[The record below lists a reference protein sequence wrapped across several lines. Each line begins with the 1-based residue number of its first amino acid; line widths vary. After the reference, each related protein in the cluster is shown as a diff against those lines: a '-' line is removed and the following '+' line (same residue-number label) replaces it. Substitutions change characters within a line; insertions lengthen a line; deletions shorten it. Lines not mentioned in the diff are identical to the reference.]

1 MSVLTIRAS
10 KRYATRLP
18 VKLHRDGSKTASSG
32 LLIELSQQGARISN
46 LGRAKC
52 EAGDSVV
59 IVAAKDIEIEGTIR
73 WAHDGL
79 AGVRLDRS
87 LHLPEMRELLE
98 LIRREQADDDRCYG
112 T

>member
-1 MSVLTIRAS
+1 MSVLTIRAY

-18 VKLHRDGSKTASSG
+18 VELRRGTRKSVKG
-32 LLIELSQQGARISN
+32 LLIELSQQGARLSN
-46 LGRAKC
+46 LGRGKY
-52 EAGDSVV
+52 EVGDRVV
-59 IVAAKDIEIEGTIR
+59 IVTPTELELEGSIR

-87 LHLPEMRELLE
+87 LHLPEMRDLLE
-98 LIRREQADDDRCYG
+98 LNRREQSGVDWRYG

>member
-1 MSVLTIRAS
+1 MSVLTIRAY

-18 VKLHRDGSKTASSG
+18 IRLRRDGRKNAKG

-46 LGRAKC
+46 LGRGKY

-59 IVAAKDIEIEGTIR
+59 IVTPTDLEIEGTIR

-79 AGVRLDRS
+79 AGIRLNRS
-87 LHLPEMRELLE
+87 LHLPEMRDLLE
-98 LIRREQADDDRCYG
+98 QNRRQQSDIDCRYG

>member
-1 MSVLTIRAS
+1 MSVLTIRAY

-18 VKLHRDGSKTASSG
+18 VELRRSSRKTVQG

-46 LGRAKC
+46 LDRGKY
-52 EAGDSVV
+52 EAGDEVV
-59 IVAAKDIEIEGTIR
+59 IVTPTGLELEGTIR

-79 AGVRLDRS
+79 AGVRLGRS
-87 LHLPEMRELLE
+87 LHLPEMRDLLE
-98 LIRREQADDDRCYG
+98 MNRRQQSEVDWRYG

>member
-1 MSVLTIRAS
+1 MSVLTIRAY

-18 VKLHRDGSKTASSG
+18 VTLRREGRKTVSG

-46 LGRAKC
+46 LGRSKF
-52 EAGDSVV
+52 EAGDAVV
-59 IVAAKDIEIEGTIR
+59 ITAASDIAIEGTIR

-87 LHLPEMRELLE
+87 LHLPEMRDLLE
-98 LIRREQADDDRCYG
+98 LNRRKQSGADWHYG

>member
-1 MSVLTIRAS
+1 MSVLTIRAY

-18 VKLHRDGSKTASSG
+18 VQLRRDGRKAARG

-46 LGRAKC
+46 LGRSKY
-52 EAGDSVV
+52 EAGDKVV
-59 IVAAKDIEIEGTIR
+59 IVASDTQIEGTIR

-87 LHLPEMRELLE
+87 LHLPEMRDLLE
-98 LIRREQADDDRCYG
+98 LNRREQSIADRRYG

>member
-1 MSVLTIRAS
+1 MSVLTIRAY

-18 VKLHRDGSKTASSG
+18 VKVRRDGRKAASG

-46 LGRAKC
+46 LGRGTY
-52 EAGDSVV
+52 EVGESVT
-59 IVAAKDIEIEGTIR
+59 IVTSTNLEIECTIR

-79 AGVRLDRS
+79 AGVRLCCP
-87 LHLPEMRELLE
+87 LHLPEMRALLE
-98 LIRREQADDDRCYG
+98 LNRREQGDVDRRYG

>member
-1 MSVLTIRAS
+1 MSVLTIRS
-10 KRYATRLP
+10 HKRYATRLP
-18 VKLHRDGSKTASSG
+18 VELRRNGRKTASG

-46 LGRAKC
+46 LGRNKF
-52 EAGDSVV
+52 EMGDEVV
-59 IVAAKDIEIEGTIR
+59 VVVSSGCEIEGTIR

-79 AGVRLDRS
+79 AGVRLNPS

-98 LIRREQADDDRCYG
+98 INRREQSDPELRYG

>member
-1 MSVLTIRAS
+1 MSVLTIRAY

-18 VKLHRDGSKTASSG
+18 VSLRREGRKTATG

-46 LGRAKC
+46 LSRGKYDV
-52 EAGDSVV
+52 GDTVV
-59 IVAAKDIEIEGTIR
+59 IVAPCDLEIAGTIR

-79 AGVRLDRS
+79 AGIRLDRS

-98 LIRREQADDDRCYG
+98 LNRREQSGADWRYG

>member
-1 MSVLTIRAS
+1 MSVLTIRAY

-18 VKLHRDGSKTASSG
+18 VELHRPGRKTASG

-46 LGRAKC
+46 LCRGKY
-52 EAGDSVV
+52 EAGDILTISLPNGM
-59 IVAAKDIEIEGTIR
+59 EIEGTIR

-79 AGVRLDRS
+79 AGIRINRS
-87 LHLPEMRELLE
+87 LHLPEMRELLD
-98 LIRREQADDDRCYG
+98 LNRREQSGVEWRFG

>member
-1 MSVLTIRAS
+1 MSVLTIRAH

-18 VKLHRDGSKTASSG
+18 VELRRDSRKAASG

-46 LGRAKC
+46 LGRSKF
-52 EAGDSVV
+52 EMGDEITITTSS
-59 IVAAKDIEIEGTIR
+59 DCEIEGTIR

-79 AGVRLDRS
+79 AGVRLNRP
-87 LHLPEMRELLE
+87 LHLPEMRDLLE
-98 LIRREQADDDRCYG
+98 LNRREQPEVVLRYG

>member
-1 MSVLTIRAS
+1 MSVLTIRAY

-18 VKLHRDGSKTASSG
+18 VRLRRDGRKAAKG

-46 LGRAKC
+46 LGRTRY
-52 EAGDSVV
+52 EAGDQIV
-59 IVAAKDIEIEGTIR
+59 IVASAEIEIEGTIR

-87 LHLPEMRELLE
+87 LHLPEMRDLLE
-98 LIRREQADDDRCYG
+98 LNRREQSGADRRYG

>member
-1 MSVLTIRAS
+1 MSVLTIRS
-10 KRYATRLP
+10 YKRYATRLP
-18 VKLHRDGSKTASSG
+18 VKLRRGGRKAVKG

-46 LGRAKC
+46 LARGKY
-52 EAGDSVV
+52 EVGDEVV
-59 IVAAKDIEIEGTIR
+59 IVTPTNLELCGTIR

-98 LIRREQADDDRCYG
+98 LNRREQSGVDWRYG